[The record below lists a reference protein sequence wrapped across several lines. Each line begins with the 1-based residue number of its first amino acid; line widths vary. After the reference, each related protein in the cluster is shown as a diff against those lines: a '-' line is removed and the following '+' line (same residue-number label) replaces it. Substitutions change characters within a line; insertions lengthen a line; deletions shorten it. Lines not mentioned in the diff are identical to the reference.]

1 MEKVYIIAEAG
12 DNHNGD
18 FNTALKLVDVA
29 KRAGADCVKFQTFVT
44 EEIISK
50 YAEMA
55 EYQKKNTG
63 KEESQFEMVKRL
75 ELSFDE
81 FRKIK
86 EYCDRVGIQ
95 FLSTPFDLKSVDFL
109 NELGVPFFKIPSGEI
124 TNYPYL
130 IKIAHTG
137 KPVVMSTGMCEPD
150 EILAAINVL
159 ENNGGGEIT
168 LLHCNTEYPTPLKDV
183 NLYAMRAMKKMFGKK
198 VGYSDHTK
206 GIEVPVA
213 AVALGACVIE
223 KHFTLDKNMPGPDH
237 KASLEP
243 DELGRMV
250 KNIRN
255 IEIALGDGV
264 KHVSESE
271 RKNIA
276 IARKSIVAR
285 RNIQEGEILT
295 EDNLAVKRPGTG
307 INPMQWMEV
316 LGTRAVRDFKEDE
329 LIEIREN

>member
-95 FLSTPFDLKSVDFL
+95 LLSTPFDLKSVNFL

-183 NLYAMRAMKKMFGKK
+183 NLYAMRTMKKMFGKK

>member
-150 EILAAINVL
+150 EMLAAINVL
-159 ENNGGGEIT
+159 EKNGSGEIT

-183 NLYAMRAMKKMFGKK
+183 NLYAMRTMKKMFGKK

-264 KHVSESE
+264 KRVSESE

-295 EDNLAVKRPGTG
+295 EENLAVKRPGTG

>member
-159 ENNGGGEIT
+159 EKNGSGEIT

-183 NLYAMRAMKKMFGKK
+183 NLYAMRTMKKMFGKK

-264 KHVSESE
+264 KRVSESE
-271 RKNIA
+271 RKNIE

-295 EDNLAVKRPGTG
+295 EENLAVKRPGTG

>member
-159 ENNGGGEIT
+159 EKNGSGEIT

-183 NLYAMRAMKKMFGKK
+183 NLYAMRTMKKMFGKK

-264 KHVSESE
+264 KRVSESE

-285 RNIQEGEILT
+285 RSIQEGEILT
-295 EDNLAVKRPGTG
+295 EENLAVKRPGTG

>member
-159 ENNGGGEIT
+159 EKNGSGEIT

-183 NLYAMRAMKKMFGKK
+183 NLYAMRTMKKMFGKK

-255 IEIALGDGV
+255 IEIALGDVV
-264 KHVSESE
+264 KRVSESE

-276 IARKSIVAR
+276 
-285 RNIQEGEILT
+285 
-295 EDNLAVKRPGTG
+295 LA
-307 INPMQWMEV
+307 
-316 LGTRAVRDFKEDE
+316 
-329 LIEIREN
+329 

>member
-137 KPVVMSTGMCEPD
+137 KPVVMCEPD

-159 ENNGGGEIT
+159 EKNGSGEIT

-183 NLYAMRAMKKMFGKK
+183 NLYAMRTMKKMFGKK

-264 KHVSESE
+264 KRVSESE

-295 EDNLAVKRPGTG
+295 EENLAVKRPGTG

>member
-159 ENNGGGEIT
+159 EKNGSGEIT

-183 NLYAMRAMKKMFGKK
+183 NLYAMRTMKKMFGKK

-264 KHVSESE
+264 KRVSESE

-285 RNIQEGEILT
+285 RYIQEGEILT
-295 EDNLAVKRPGTG
+295 EENLAVKRPGTG

>member
-130 IKIAHTG
+130 IKIAHSG

-159 ENNGGGEIT
+159 EKNGSGEIT

-183 NLYAMRAMKKMFGKK
+183 NLYAMRTMKKMFGKK